1 MANKRSEDKIKQA
14 EIIENNLDIIIAL
27 IKIFKG
33 QVLNIDL
40 QEFCIAFNICDS
52 SNQYDVLIRKL
63 IKNKL
68 VRIKKL
74 RNTSNNVII
83 ASSPINNYF
92 DINAVKYSIETV
104 IRNSYITHILK
115 TRYSNAKNIEVL
127 VEHLQQHTTFLSS
140 KRRVETCYKDFMR
153 LNEGGKEARLE
164 AIYREEKRKI
174 NLKSNNKKLE
184 DMELVYEHTM
194 QTLRERDIFIS
205 KNDNRYKIY
214 IMDNKNT
221 YTLAKVAEK
230 IALVMCLL
238 SFQTDLEQEEYET
251 LDVLVLVR
259 NDKAKEKLENN
270 FITKYSGGEKVNV
283 DKMINK
289 KAKSIHNNIKSDF
302 EYSNITKNG
311 VYILKN
317 TYNQYTE
324 AFRKIRIKVE
334 NSNTEVKHNSNAKAS
349 VLVERRRNLREQEIR
364 NELLAELRAK
374 GLLIETNN
382 ELDYI

>member
-83 ASSPINNYF
+83 ASSPITNYF

-194 QTLRERDIFIS
+194 
-205 KNDNRYKIY
+205 
-214 IMDNKNT
+214 
-221 YTLAKVAEK
+221 
-230 IALVMCLL
+230 
-238 SFQTDLEQEEYET
+238 
-251 LDVLVLVR
+251 
-259 NDKAKEKLENN
+259 
-270 FITKYSGGEKVNV
+270 
-283 DKMINK
+283 
-289 KAKSIHNNIKSDF
+289 
-302 EYSNITKNG
+302 
-311 VYILKN
+311 
-317 TYNQYTE
+317 
-324 AFRKIRIKVE
+324 
-334 NSNTEVKHNSNAKAS
+334 
-349 VLVERRRNLREQEIR
+349 
-364 NELLAELRAK
+364 
-374 GLLIETNN
+374 
-382 ELDYI
+382 

>member
-83 ASSPINNYF
+83 ASSPITNYF

-317 TYNQYTE
+317 AYNQYTE

>member
-83 ASSPINNYF
+83 ASSPITNYF

-230 IALVMCLL
+230 IADILNVEENSRENFIETGEVVIRKLAHFTIYTALGMATIAFLL
-238 SFQTDLEQEEYET
+238 TFNLKKNIQIISTIIWGFLYASTDELHQMFSSGRHASF
-251 LDVLVLVR
+251 LDVLLDTSGVIFGTIIVILIVYIYKKVNHNVYS
-259 NDKAKEKLENN
+259 NDK
-270 FITKYSGGEKVNV
+270 
-283 DKMINK
+283 
-289 KAKSIHNNIKSDF
+289 
-302 EYSNITKNG
+302 
-311 VYILKN
+311 
-317 TYNQYTE
+317 
-324 AFRKIRIKVE
+324 
-334 NSNTEVKHNSNAKAS
+334 
-349 VLVERRRNLREQEIR
+349 
-364 NELLAELRAK
+364 
-374 GLLIETNN
+374 
-382 ELDYI
+382 

>member
-83 ASSPINNYF
+83 ASSPITNYF

-349 VLVERRRNLREQEIR
+349 V
-364 NELLAELRAK
+364 
-374 GLLIETNN
+374 
-382 ELDYI
+382 

>member
-83 ASSPINNYF
+83 ASSPITNYF

>member
-83 ASSPINNYF
+83 ASSPITNYF

-153 LNEGGKEARLE
+153 LNQSRKEARLE
-164 AIYREEKRKI
+164 AIYREEKREI

>member
-83 ASSPINNYF
+83 ASSPITNYF

-164 AIYREEKRKI
+164 GIYREEKRKI

-238 SFQTDLEQEEYET
+238 SFQTDLEQEEYDT

>member
-1 MANKRSEDKIKQA
+1 
-14 EIIENNLDIIIAL
+14 
-27 IKIFKG
+27 
-33 QVLNIDL
+33 
-40 QEFCIAFNICDS
+40 
-52 SNQYDVLIRKL
+52 
-63 IKNKL
+63 
-68 VRIKKL
+68 
-74 RNTSNNVII
+74 
-83 ASSPINNYF
+83 
-92 DINAVKYSIETV
+92 
-104 IRNSYITHILK
+104 
-115 TRYSNAKNIEVL
+115 
-127 VEHLQQHTTFLSS
+127 
-140 KRRVETCYKDFMR
+140 
-153 LNEGGKEARLE
+153 
-164 AIYREEKRKI
+164 
-174 NLKSNNKKLE
+174 
-184 DMELVYEHTM
+184 
-194 QTLRERDIFIS
+194 
-205 KNDNRYKIY
+205 
-214 IMDNKNT
+214 MDNKNT